1 MPSSSYVTPEATI
14 PPAQLGFYR
23 CSLAELE
30 LSNGRHLQNFE
41 ALMMIDTRQNAVLY
55 S

>member
-1 MPSSSYVTPEATI
+1 M